1 MIFHELAFPNKSR
14 RKCFSQDHRK
24 DRAQILRVQLRRL
37 PAHQR
42 NHLLAVV
49 KRACIKKKRKIIHA
63 VFLRFPRHKKVR
75 KTSGNCMHAD
85 EWNNG
90 VTKSSSLLNTS
101 TLFSFE
107 RVIKKSP
114 SIVGLTNT
122 FWFGVESG
130 IKNTH
135 THTRETVIMSSQCL
149 TLSIHAWYP
158 GKRYCCVLL
167 SFLFVLLQ
175 RKRKKGLFHLCSW
188 LGENY
193 ETICLFLFS
202 LTRRDKKV
210 SGKK

>member
-1 MIFHELAFPNKSR
+1 MQF
-14 RKCFSQDHRK
+14 
-24 DRAQILRVQLRRL
+24 
-37 PAHQR
+37 
-42 NHLLAVV
+42 
-49 KRACIKKKRKIIHA
+49 
-63 VFLRFPRHKKVR
+63 FLRFPRHKKVR

-90 VTKSSSLLNTS
+90 VTKSSSLLNTTS

-135 THTRETVIMSSQCL
+135 THEKLSLCHHNASLYRYTHDIQASVIVVFSYHFFL
-149 TLSIHAWYP
+149 
-158 GKRYCCVLL
+158 CCCKE
-167 SFLFVLLQ
+167 
-175 RKRKKGLFHLCSW
+175 RTKKGLFHLCSW